1 MNTEVGL
8 AALLLGEESALELD
22 SSFAGSLQDHIR
34 AISPTESRF
43 MKRLREVLVRVCKT
57 VGAESAAQQLRLPQ
71 VVGQY
76 FVERCEEVE
85 LTPNQMKVAG
95 VMMRPVVAITE
106 EESKTGV
113 SEEVREKIVRLY
125 KKGIKVQYLTELF
138 GVESPLLVHSWGNWV
153 RRPTAEAECN
163 MSRRAQV
170 LSLLRQGEMPKS
182 ICNELHLK
190 PKVYRELIGQCAGQV
205 FSRAM
210 YDSVKQQM
218 AILKIKN
225 IVSKNTGVSV
235 YIINKWLEDKDIPG
249 EDLVVSDET
258 GLRDTKLEAIELF
271 YDTGSSTSVA
281 VCLGLEPGLV
291 KQWVREFQK
300 AVDSKFGL
308 E

>member
-1 MNTEVGL
+1 
-8 AALLLGEESALELD
+8 
-22 SSFAGSLQDHIR
+22 
-34 AISPTESRF
+34 

-57 VGAESAAQQLRLPQ
+57 VGAESAAQQLRLPV

-76 FVERCEEVE
+76 YVDKCEEAE
-85 LTPNQMKVAG
+85 LTPSQMKVAG
-95 VMMRPVVAITE
+95 VMMRPVIATTE

-113 SEEVREKIVRLY
+113 SEEIREKVVRLY
-125 KKGIKVQYLTELF
+125 KKGVKVQYLTELF

-153 RRPTAEAECN
+153 RRPPAEAECN
-163 MSRRAQV
+163 LSRRAQV

-182 ICNELHLK
+182 ICSELHIK

-218 AILKIKN
+218 AILRIKN

-235 YIINKWLEDKDIPG
+235 YIINKWLEEKDVPG
-249 EDLVVSDET
+249 EDLVVSDDT

-271 YDTGSSTSVA
+271 YDTGSTIAVATS
-281 VCLGLEPGLV
+281 LGLEPGLV
-291 KQWVREFQK
+291 KLWVRDFQK